1 MSGEGEEVGIELSSM
16 ISQLRLELAAA
27 MGEGE
32 GKVLRFVPESVEL
45 ELKLSVTRAGKGNA
59 GIKFWVIDAGA
70 EASRERT
77 REHTIKL
84 KLVPYDVS
92 DGTARSPL
100 ISSQQA
106 QERK

>member
-32 GKVLRFVPESVEL
+32 GKALRFVPESVEL
-45 ELKLSVTRAGKGNA
+45 ELKLSVSRAGKGNA
-59 GIKFWVIDAGA
+59 GIKFWVVDAGG
-70 EASRERT
+70 EVSRERM

-92 DGTARSPL
+92 EGTAKPVV
-100 ISSQQA
+100 ISAQQSKA
-106 QERK
+106 RK